1 MSTQKPVL
9 DLADIDEFKKVLFQM
24 NPQQIQTVI
33 ALVESMKPEIEKRI
47 NVLSELE
54 TYVAQEGMTFQ
65 SLKLSNS
72 NIHLK

>member
-1 MSTQKPVL
+1 MSTQNHVL

-24 NPQQIQTVI
+24 NPQQIQKII
-33 ALVESMKPEIEKRI
+33 ALVDSMKPEIEKRI
-47 NVLSELE
+47 SLLSEIE
-54 TYVAQEGMTFQ
+54 VYVAQEGMTFQ

>member
-1 MSTQKPVL
+1 MSTQNQVL

-33 ALVESMKPEIEKRI
+33 TLVESMKPEIEKRI
-47 NVLSELE
+47 KVLSEIE
-54 TYVAQEGMTFQ
+54 IYVAQEGMTLQ